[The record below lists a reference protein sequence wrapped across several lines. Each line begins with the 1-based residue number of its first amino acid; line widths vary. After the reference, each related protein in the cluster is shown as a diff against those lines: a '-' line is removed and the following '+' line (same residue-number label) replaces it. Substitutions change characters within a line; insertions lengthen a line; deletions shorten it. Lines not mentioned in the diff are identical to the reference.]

1 MEERTHEQ
9 NVTMAQ
15 SNWNPNM
22 QTQNSYRNQGSQSR
36 EAPVQNVSWS
46 RGTQE
51 MPWDE
56 REKEQ
61 RDAVEEK
68 SHYFRIF
75 RLIFSNSLPPRVLWV
90 RSLLLLPADAFFR
103 YCPGVQPLC

>member
-9 NVTMAQ
+9 NVTMTQ

-68 SHYFRIF
+68 K
-75 RLIFSNSLPPRVLWV
+75 SLFPDI
-90 RSLLLLPADAFFR
+90 SINLLKLLSSQGIVGEKSFVASR
-103 YCPGVQPLC
+103 

>member
-1 MEERTHEQ
+1 MEERIHEQ

-68 SHYFRIF
+68 K
-75 RLIFSNSLPPRVLWV
+75 SLFPDI
-90 RSLLLLPADAFFR
+90 SINLLKLPSSQSIVGEKSFVASR
-103 YCPGVQPLC
+103 